1 MLDDIPLALPALN
14 RANKMQKRRAAVG
27 FDWDTLGPVVAKVH
41 EEIDEVMH
49 EVLQVERDEAKVAD
63 ELGDLLF
70 ATVNLVRHLK
80 KDPEQV
86 LRQANAKFERR
97 FRGVEAII
105 QASGRNLRDVTLD
118 EMEAAWQRVK
128 QSEQS

>member
-1 MLDDIPLALPALN
+1 
-14 RANKMQKRRAAVG
+14 
-27 FDWDTLGPVVAKVH
+27 
-41 EEIDEVMH
+41 
-49 EVLQVERDEAKVAD
+49 
-63 ELGDLLF
+63 LGDLLF

-118 EMEAAWQRVK
+118 EMEAAWQSVK